1 MARTHATPNGPIPFT
16 EEEEA
21 ERDAEEAQVIKEQEE
36 WEAGASDRAKA
47 EVRADRDNRLAST
60 DWTASSDLKMSDEM
74 KVYRQALR
82 DVPAQENFPDVT
94 WPVFEGEPLAPVE
107 EETEEEAEE
116 ETEEETTEETTEE
129 SE

>member
-1 MARTHATPNGPIPFT
+1 MARTHATPNGAIPFT
-16 EEEEA
+16 EEEET

-47 EVRADRDNRLAST
+47 EVRAERDSRLAST

-74 KVYRQALR
+74 KTYRQALR
-82 DVPAQENFPDVT
+82 DVPAQEKFPEVT
-94 WPVFEGEPLAPVE
+94 WPEFSAEPLAPVE
-107 EETEEEAEE
+107 EK
-116 ETEEETTEETTEE
+116 TEETKE

>member
-1 MARTHATPNGPIPFT
+1 MTRYHATASGRKAFT
-16 EEEEA
+16 EEEET

-36 WEAGASDRAKA
+36 WEAGANDRTKA
-47 EVRADRDNRLAST
+47 EVRAERDSRLDST

-94 WPVFEGEPLAPVE
+94 WPKFTGEPLAPVE
-107 EETEEEAEE
+107 EK
-116 ETEEETTEETTEE
+116 TEETKE

>member
-1 MARTHATPNGPIPFT
+1 MKQIVNGVEVDLTAQEIAEIEARQ
-16 EEEEA
+16 
-21 ERDAEEAQVIKEQEE
+21 AQAKTEQEE

-47 EVRADRDNRLAST
+47 EVRADRDTRLAST

-74 KVYRQALR
+74 KTYRQALR

-94 WPVFEGEPLAPVE
+94 WPEFTGEPLAPVE
-107 EETEEEAEE
+107 EEAEEEA
-116 ETEEETTEETTEE
+116 EEETTEETTEE

>member
-1 MARTHATPNGPIPFT
+1 MKQLINGVEVDLT
-16 EEEEA
+16 
-21 ERDAEEAQVIKEQEE
+21 AEEIAEIEARQAQAIKEQEE
-36 WEAGASDRAKA
+36 WEAGATDRAKA
-47 EVRADRDNRLAST
+47 EVRADRDSRLAST

-94 WPVFEGEPLAPVE
+94 WPEFEGEPLAPVE
-107 EETEEEAEE
+107 EETAK
-116 ETEEETTEETTEE
+116 EETTEE

>member
-1 MARTHATPNGPIPFT
+1 MARTHATPLGEIPFT
-16 EEEEA
+16 EQEEA

-47 EVRADRDNRLAST
+47 EVRTDRDSRLSAT

-82 DVPAQENFPDVT
+82 DVPAQEKFPEVT
-94 WPVFEGEPLAPVE
+94 WPTFSGEPLAPVE
-107 EETEEEAEE
+107 EEAKE
-116 ETEEETTEETTEE
+116 ETKE

>member
-1 MARTHATPNGPIPFT
+1 MVRFHGTPEGNVQFT

-47 EVRADRDNRLAST
+47 EVRAERDSRLAST
-60 DWTASSDLKMSDEM
+60 DWTASSDLTMSDEM
-74 KVYRQALR
+74 KAYRQALR
-82 DVPAQENFPDVT
+82 DVPAQENFPEVT
-94 WPVFEGEPLAPVE
+94 WPEFEGDPLAPVE
-107 EETEEEAEE
+107 EEPTEEK
-116 ETEEETTEETTEE
+116 TEKTTEE

>member
-1 MARTHATPNGPIPFT
+1 MVRFHGTPEGNVQFT
-16 EEEEA
+16 EEEET

-47 EVRADRDNRLAST
+47 EVRAERDSRLAST
-60 DWTASSDLKMSDEM
+60 DWTASSDLKMSAEM

-82 DVPAQENFPDVT
+82 DVPAQENFPEVT
-94 WPVFEGEPLAPVE
+94 WPEFDGEPLAPVE
-107 EETEEEAEE
+107 EEETEEE
-116 ETEEETTEETTEE
+116 ETEEEETTEE

>member
-21 ERDAEEAQVIKEQEE
+21 ERDAEEAQVIAEQEE

-47 EVRADRDNRLAST
+47 EVRADRDSRLAST
-60 DWTASSDLKMSDEM
+60 DWAASSDLKMSDEM

-82 DVPAQENFPDVT
+82 DVPAQEKFPEVT
-94 WPVFEGEPLAPVE
+94 WPEFKGEPLAVI
-107 EETEEEAEE
+107 
-116 ETEEETTEETTEE
+116 E

>member
-1 MARTHATPNGPIPFT
+1 VKINIDGVLRDMT
-16 EEEEA
+16 EA
-21 ERDAEEAQVIKEQEE
+21 ELAENAPVSIAHLQAPAMRRLRDEL
-36 WEAGASDRAKA
+36 
-47 EVRADRDNRLAST
+47 LAST

-94 WPVFEGEPLAPVE
+94 WPEFEGEPLAPVE
-107 EETEEEAEE
+107 EEKTEE
-116 ETEEETTEETTEE
+116 ETEETAEKTTEE

>member
-1 MARTHATPNGPIPFT
+1 MVRFHGTPEGNVQFT

-47 EVRADRDNRLAST
+47 EVRAERDSRLAST
-60 DWTASSDLKMSDEM
+60 DWTASSDLTMSDEM
-74 KVYRQALR
+74 KAYRQALR
-82 DVPAQENFPDVT
+82 DVPAQENFPEVT
-94 WPVFEGEPLAPVE
+94 WPEFEGDPLAPVE
-107 EETEEEAEE
+107 EETEEE
-116 ETEEETTEETTEE
+116 TTEKTTEE

>member
-1 MARTHATPNGPIPFT
+1 MVRFHGTPEGNVQFT

-47 EVRADRDNRLAST
+47 EVRAERDSRLAST
-60 DWTASSDLKMSDEM
+60 DWTASSDLTMSDEM
-74 KVYRQALR
+74 KAYRQALR
-82 DVPAQENFPDVT
+82 DVPAQENFPEVT
-94 WPVFEGEPLAPVE
+94 WPEFTGSPLAPVE
-107 EETEEEAEE
+107 EEAEE
-116 ETEEETTEETTEE
+116 ETTEEETTEKTTEE

>member
-1 MARTHATPNGPIPFT
+1 MARTHATPLGEIPFT

-74 KVYRQALR
+74 KAYRQALR

-94 WPVFEGEPLAPVE
+94 WPEFKGEPLAPVE
-107 EETEEEAEE
+107 EEK
-116 ETEEETTEETTEE
+116 TEETTEE